1 MENLYDEIFD
11 DINTNKNK
19 FKSSVYEFFLMGN
32 FYQNDYSQTISYNYE
47 ELVVDK
53 LKNEFNYTNKY
64 YYNIITSKLKKTYS
78 YILGNLPMNEKPFD
92 DILNQRI
99 KEIKNSEEN
108 ILKELEKSQRE
119 ILNKTNQEITLQV
132 NAKNFFY
139 VNDIVKS
146 HINDFN
152 LVINEKIKKLGLISY
167 QVLKVNSEESIAAKF
182 YLENSIN
189 GKQIKDNYEMVNK
202 ANFIDLQNDVYQ
214 ELIDD
219 TWNLDQEELIKNIL
233 NTLNKSNEYNKNNFN
248 YEYKKYNQIFL
259 NKLYEE
265 FYTKD
270 NLIKEIN
277 SLYSNGIN
285 STSQNTKNK
294 INNSINSILN
304 KITTHLTNEASRL
317 NNKLTSYSNDF
328 NDIKTRLNDYK
339 KSIYNQYYSS
349 ITYAVNDF
357 HEEIKEK
364 FYNNYIEKGLEQYEK
379 NIEETTF
386 GTAEFLNMTI
396 NLDEIINEEFKLYLS
411 DYRNTTLNQIEYLY
425 QKNIQ
430 TLDELFKFSEIKKTI
445 NDVIDNAFNS
455 KLLPILKKVAIYNPG
470 DEGVSNYDLSSD
482 ILNDINQNISQ
493 QISLTKKLMKE
504 MEGKGFIMNNIA
516 PADFSAG
523 KNNVYVNITKM
534 FQNFTASFK
543 SQEEKEFNKIVGQ
556 NALNNFKNLIN
567 NFIPSFGVDFF
578 NRILYFNRI
587 QNIKSLYY
595 NLQYSLQETIIY
607 YISLSSSDE
616 NEIHLPLDM
625 KLKLY
630 NLNNLDNIIIEKNNF
645 IISNLNNKINQFIQE
660 TKNYIITKYLNEMD
674 KQEEFDLNFNKDL
687 KDIIK
692 GIISGN
698 LYNYEQEYINMMKE
712 NIGEPFIKQY
722 ITMLNEAT
730 DNMKDFIENAKIPL
744 KANFDNLFS
753 LDSNTVLAEI
763 QSELK
768 DINQCIE
775 EYNSNF
781 SSFKISEEVNSFL
794 DSFGDNLLIP
804 KYLPIKELLDKRAQE
819 SILNN
824 LEQLSNEYR
833 NEYSIEPFKT
843 EVNNIN
849 TNFSSYFNNF
859 TDILKSY
866 GTINDVYKNNL
877 DKEIAKNSRLRF
889 LDEETNNDFN
899 IPDVKLDSIM
909 NEIKNS
915 SMFLKEYIQSLDL
928 FNILE
933 ENINNYINEKN
944 KQYSYTLYNLEKN
957 KNQND
962 NYDLMVERLEE
973 LSQLSSEYYSQIQET
988 YNVFKEQINNNI
1000 NAINDLVNSCQKV
1013 TFKTISNKYIEI
1025 KNDFNTINDA
1035 QNVEKKKIN
1044 IDPYDYKQTDNY
1056 FTVETIVENYSV
1068 INKFNLDLIFES
1080 ETKAP
1085 KIIGK
1090 LENKI
1095 NPKKFIIDFYSRF
1108 GQSNKIGRKIDV
1120 NFENISSYT
1129 NIIFDAGLNQV
1140 NIITNFNFDKYTI
1153 KTQYYEERET
1163 KGSTIKIG
1171 DTEYT
1176 IPGTPITV
1184 NIDTPDEE
1192 KSCEIPAKNIT
1203 IIEDYSY

>member
-317 NNKLTSYSNDF
+317 NNKLTSYS

>member
-1 MENLYDEIFD
+1 
-11 DINTNKNK
+11 
-19 FKSSVYEFFLMGN
+19 
-32 FYQNDYSQTISYNYE
+32 
-47 ELVVDK
+47 
-53 LKNEFNYTNKY
+53 
-64 YYNIITSKLKKTYS
+64 
-78 YILGNLPMNEKPFD
+78 
-92 DILNQRI
+92 
-99 KEIKNSEEN
+99 
-108 ILKELEKSQRE
+108 
-119 ILNKTNQEITLQV
+119 
-132 NAKNFFY
+132 
-139 VNDIVKS
+139 
-146 HINDFN
+146 
-152 LVINEKIKKLGLISY
+152 
-167 QVLKVNSEESIAAKF
+167 
-182 YLENSIN
+182 
-189 GKQIKDNYEMVNK
+189 
-202 ANFIDLQNDVYQ
+202 
-214 ELIDD
+214 
-219 TWNLDQEELIKNIL
+219 
-233 NTLNKSNEYNKNNFN
+233 
-248 YEYKKYNQIFL
+248 
-259 NKLYEE
+259 
-265 FYTKD
+265 
-270 NLIKEIN
+270 
-277 SLYSNGIN
+277 
-285 STSQNTKNK
+285 
-294 INNSINSILN
+294 
-304 KITTHLTNEASRL
+304 
-317 NNKLTSYSNDF
+317 
-328 NDIKTRLNDYK
+328 
-339 KSIYNQYYSS
+339 
-349 ITYAVNDF
+349 
-357 HEEIKEK
+357 
-364 FYNNYIEKGLEQYEK
+364 
-379 NIEETTF
+379 
-386 GTAEFLNMTI
+386 
-396 NLDEIINEEFKLYLS
+396 
-411 DYRNTTLNQIEYLY
+411 
-425 QKNIQ
+425 
-430 TLDELFKFSEIKKTI
+430 
-445 NDVIDNAFNS
+445 
-455 KLLPILKKVAIYNPG
+455 
-470 DEGVSNYDLSSD
+470 
-482 ILNDINQNISQ
+482 
-493 QISLTKKLMKE
+493 
-504 MEGKGFIMNNIA
+504 
-516 PADFSAG
+516 
-523 KNNVYVNITKM
+523 
-534 FQNFTASFK
+534 
-543 SQEEKEFNKIVGQ
+543 
-556 NALNNFKNLIN
+556 
-567 NFIPSFGVDFF
+567 
-578 NRILYFNRI
+578 
-587 QNIKSLYY
+587 
-595 NLQYSLQETIIY
+595 
-607 YISLSSSDE
+607 
-616 NEIHLPLDM
+616 
-625 KLKLY
+625 
-630 NLNNLDNIIIEKNNF
+630 
-645 IISNLNNKINQFIQE
+645 
-660 TKNYIITKYLNEMD
+660 
-674 KQEEFDLNFNKDL
+674 
-687 KDIIK
+687 
-692 GIISGN
+692 
-698 LYNYEQEYINMMKE
+698 MKE

-730 DNMKDFIENAKIPL
+730 DNMKDFIENSKIPL

-899 IPDVKLDSIM
+899 IPDVKLDSTM

-973 LSQLSSEYYSQIQET
+973 LNQLSSEYYSQIQET
-988 YNVFKEQINNNI
+988 YNDFKEKINNNI

-1013 TFKTISNKYIEI
+1013 TFETISNKYIEI
-1025 KNDFNTINDA
+1025 KNEFNTINDA

-1120 NFENISSYT
+1120 NFQNISSYT

-1171 DTEYT
+1171 NTEYT
-1176 IPGTPITV
+1176 IPGMPITV

-1192 KSCEIPAKNIT
+1192 KYCEIPAKNIT